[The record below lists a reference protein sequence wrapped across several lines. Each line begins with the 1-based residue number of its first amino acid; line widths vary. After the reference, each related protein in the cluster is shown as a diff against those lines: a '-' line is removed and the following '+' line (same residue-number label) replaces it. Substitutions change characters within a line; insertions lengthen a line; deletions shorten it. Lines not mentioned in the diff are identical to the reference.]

1 MADYNAGLTLG
12 NIQGQKDSRLLI
24 PPSPL
29 TKDNDDIYQLG
40 YRNGYY
46 IGYTKGLASMLKA
59 NNNNDLKDLIATRLN
74 DVSESMLK
82 EHSNDKQ
89 KRY

>member
-12 NIQGQKDSRLLI
+12 NIQGQKDSRLLL

-29 TKDNDDIYQLG
+29 TKDNDDTYKLG

-46 IGYTKGLASMLKA
+46 IGYTQGLASMLKA
-59 NNNNDLKDLIATRLN
+59 NNNTDLKNLIAIRLN

-82 EHSNDKQ
+82 ENSKDKQ